1 MLHALHTHI
10 LIAHLP
16 QTSSTSLLLSLFQL
30 PNQHAL
36 FSSAIL
42 NSCHATSLSIV
53 SRKLATRIV
62 NCLVISSSLSKNGY
76 PEPHWDLPETWERP
90 SYVYHAMDM
99 LYRLCRAAELSNCCQ
114 EYMCKPDTFYARH
127 GKDGKLQA
135 DKHLEIAM
143 LVVCGYEIQSTKKR
157 MIRLARIGRLIGH
170 GGENVA

>member
-30 PNQHAL
+30 SNQHAL

-42 NSCHATSLSIV
+42 NSCHATSLPIV

-62 NCLVISSSLSKNGY
+62 NCLVISSSLSRNGY
-76 PEPHWDLPETWERP
+76 SESHWDLPETWERS

-99 LYRLCRAAELSNCCQ
+99 LRRLCQAAELSNCCQ

-135 DKHLEIAM
+135 DKHLEIAI
-143 LVVCGYEIQSTKKR
+143 LVVCGYEIQSIKKC

-170 GGENVA
+170 GGENLA